1 MNPPAEAPPS
11 GAADHPITVD
21 VLVVGFGAAGAAAAI
36 AAHDAGASVA
46 VVEKTSTGGGNCVH
60 SGGFLFELDGPLA
73 VEHLDA
79 LCFGK
84 TDRPVLEAYARG
96 LPDVPAFIGQLG
108 GATAPVDLDAFGGML
123 PSWPLFPGAGH
134 VGYRQF
140 VPEAGERP
148 GPGLWRVLDAALR
161 AREIPVAL
169 DTPVI
174 DLVCEAGSV
183 VGAFV
188 AHGGERRTI
197 AARGGVIL
205 CSGSFE
211 ADPELRD
218 TYLPLPLV
226 SVGHPGNTGDTLRL
240 AQAAG
245 ASLWHMSTFFGWLS
259 FVHRGYPV
267 AFTLDVHAPSFI
279 YVDGDG
285 RRFTDET
292 GWEVHD
298 LLRSLTTY
306 LPRRPNRPSMPGW
319 IILDEAARQAGPLH
333 GIVGSPNGYA
343 WSPDNSAEVAAGWI
357 KRGADSDELARATG
371 LDPVILKDTLASY
384 AAAVSRRAD
393 HEFGRAPATL
403 VPLMPP
409 LYAIQVMPGVATAS
423 GGPRRDAQARVL
435 QPGGGAGGAG
445 GDPIPGLFAAGA
457 AGSIWGHL
465 TEHGGGLTD
474 AIVFGRIAG
483 EHAASRAGRLTTNAT
498 NQGAT

>member
-1 MNPPAEAPPS
+1 MNLPAV
-11 GAADHPITVD
+11 VD
-21 VLVVGFGAAGAAAAI
+21 VLVAGFGAAGACAAI

-46 VVEKTSTGGGNCVH
+46 VVEKTSAGGGNCVY
-60 SGGFLFELDGPLA
+60 SGGFLFEVDGAQA
-73 VEHLDA
+73 VDHLDA

-84 TDRPVLEAYARG
+84 TDRSVLEAYARG
-96 LPDVPAFIGQLG
+96 LPDVAAFVGELG
-108 GATAPVDLDAFGGML
+108 GATAPVDLEAFGGML
-123 PSWPLFPGAGH
+123 PSWPHFPAAGR

-140 VPEAGERP
+140 VPTPGEPAGA
-148 GPGLWRVLDAALR
+148 GLWRVLEAAVH
-161 AREIPVAL
+161 AREIPVLLGAPAVEL
-169 DTPVI
+169 AIEDGGVTGAVI
-174 DLVCEAGSV
+174 VHD
-183 VGAFV
+183 
-188 AHGGERRTI
+188 GERRRVG
-197 AARGGVIL
+197 ARGGVIL

-240 AQAAG
+240 AQSAG
-245 ASLWHMSTFFGWLS
+245 AALWHMSAFFGWLS
-259 FVHRGYPV
+259 FVHPDYPA

-285 RRFTDET
+285 RRFADET

-298 LLRSLTTY
+298 LLRSITTY
-306 LPRRPNRPSMPGW
+306 LPRRLNRPRMPGW
-319 IILDEAARQAGPLH
+319 IIFDEAARQAGPLH

-343 WSPDNSAEVAAGWI
+343 WSPDNSAELASGWI
-357 KRGADSDELARATG
+357 KRGADSGELAHATG
-371 LDPVILKDTLASY
+371 LEPAILKDTLAGY

-403 VPLMPP
+403 VPLLPP
-409 LYAIQVMPGVATAS
+409 LYAIEVMPGVATTS
-423 GGPRRDAQARVL
+423 GGPRRDARARVL
-435 QPGGGAGGAG
+435 RPGGA
-445 GDPIPGLFAAGA
+445 PVPGLFAAGA

-483 EHAASRAGRLTTNAT
+483 EHAASRAGGIVTNAT
-498 NQGAT
+498 SEGAT